1 MDYKKIKTVDNA
13 VTRNLQEF
21 NEINDNIYETVVIL
35 SKRAN
40 QIASDLKEELNDSI
54 KEFAPNVGDSLEEV
68 FENKEQIE
76 IAEYYERMPKS
87 TLLAVQEFVDG
98 DVYWKNPQR
107 NKGEF

>member
-13 VTRNLQEF
+13 VTRNLNEF
-21 NEINDNIYETVVIL
+21 NEIDDNVYETVVIL

-40 QIASDLKEELNDSI
+40 QIATDLKEELTESI
-54 KEFAPNVGDSLEEV
+54 KEFTPNVGDSLEEV

-76 IAEYYERMPKS
+76 IAEYYERMPKP
-87 TLLAVQEFVDG
+87 TLLAVQEFLDG
-98 DVYWKNPQR
+98 NVYWKNPQR